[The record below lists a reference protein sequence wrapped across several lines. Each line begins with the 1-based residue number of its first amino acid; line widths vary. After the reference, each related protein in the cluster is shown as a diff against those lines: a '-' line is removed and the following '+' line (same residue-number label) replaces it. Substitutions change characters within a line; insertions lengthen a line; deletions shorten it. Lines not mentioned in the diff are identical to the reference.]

1 MLLSVSAS
9 AADSISDHVNAQCRS
24 EAMLAM
30 PRSEAGDRL
39 AAMAAD
45 GDPEH
50 PFGNNV
56 AYNMLQNLDRQLEQ
70 DRTKYTRSCV
80 IAKTT
85 NTGNQ

>member
-1 MLLSVSAS
+1 
-9 AADSISDHVNAQCRS
+9 
-24 EAMLAM
+24 
-30 PRSEAGDRL
+30 
-39 AAMAAD
+39 MAAD

-70 DRTKYTRSCV
+70 DRANYTRSCM